1 MNNLRFKNSS
11 VCLWLVAAAALSA
24 SPQLVAQVEQAS
36 ASTPMPDQGAY
47 MVQVLLGLL
56 FVVGLVFALA
66 WLLKRVGQGS
76 LVGSRQMKIVA
87 SLPLGTRERLAL
99 VEVGGQHILL
109 GITPTSINTLHVFD
123 EPVDLESTAE
133 EGSDFA
139 TKLKDILNKG
149 TVKS

>member
-1 MNNLRFKNSS
+1 
-11 VCLWLVAAAALSA
+11 
-24 SPQLVAQVEQAS
+24 
-36 ASTPMPDQGAY
+36 

>member
-1 MNNLRFKNSS
+1 MNSLRVNMSS
-11 VCLWLVAAAALSA
+11 VSLWPVAATALLA
-24 SPQLVAQVEQAS
+24 SPQLFAQVEQAS
-36 ASTPMPDQGAY
+36 GNTPMPDQGAY

-56 FVVGLVFALA
+56 FVIGLVFALA

-123 EPVDLESTAE
+123 EPVDLDSSGE

-139 TKLKDILNKG
+139 NKLKDILSKG